1 MFHLAKHL
9 YEEYT
14 QSPEYSILI
23 LGLDNAGKTTL
34 LEEVKSIYMSNYKKV
49 PAARILPTVGQNV
62 ATINVDNVL
71 LKFWDVGGQ
80 DALRELWSEYY
91 EHSHGI
97 VFVVDSCDTERL
109 VECERVLSEVVANDR
124 LVGVPVLML
133 ANKQDLTVANKMD
146 IARLKE
152 FFNPT
157 AEHLNAQ
164 DSKLMGISALT
175 GDGVNE
181 AVQWIKDRVVYNTVN
196 KAPKMGSNRN

>member
-9 YEEYT
+9 YEEFT

-34 LEEVKSIYMSNYKKV
+34 LEEFKSLYLPNYKKV

-62 ATINVDNVL
+62 ATITIDGVE

-97 VFVVDSCDTERL
+97 LFVVDSCDTERL
-109 VECERVLSEVVANDR
+109 VECEHVLSEVVANEK

-133 ANKQDLTVANKMD
+133 ANKQDLSVANKMD
-146 IARLKE
+146 IAMLKE
-152 FFNPT
+152 FFNPI

-164 DSKLMGISALT
+164 DSKVMGISALT
-175 GDGVNE
+175 GDGVRE
-181 AVQWIKDRVVYNTVN
+181 AVEWMKERVVLNRSN
-196 KAPKMGSNRN
+196 KAPN